1 MESITKIHAWLTRIV
16 TCRPCKPSIGFSL
29 LEIVVAIA
37 LLALLMSIGIPA
49 LNKFRPGYDRKA
61 FISTLSALVQ
71 RTWQDAQV
79 THKTHRI
86 RFDINHRTVIAEREI
101 GKNDMGE
108 LQYQEVSSQYMPSRI
123 TWPEH
128 IQIKDVFIDGIDQM
142 HKPGMPGFKIE
153 EVWFYVYQDGSLQ
166 EVIINMFDTTDA
178 SQAEAGTRL
187 GLVLSPFTA
196 KFTAYDTFQQ
206 P

>member
-1 MESITKIHAWLTRIV
+1 MESIIKIHAWLTCSS
-16 TCRPCKPSIGFSL
+16 TGRPCKPSQGFSL

-37 LLALLMSIGIPA
+37 LLALLMAIGVPA
-49 LNKFRPGYDRKA
+49 LNRFRPGYERNA
-61 FISTLSALVQ
+61 FVSTLSALVQ
-71 RTWQDAQV
+71 RTWQDAQI

-86 RFDINHRTVIAEREI
+86 RFDIPHRTVIAEREM

-108 LQYQEVSSQYMPSRI
+108 VQYQEVSSQYIQSRI
-123 TWPEH
+123 TWPAH

-142 HKPGMPGFKIE
+142 HKPGMPGFKVE
-153 EVWFYVYQDGSLQ
+153 EVWFYVYADGSIQ